1 VSECRKIGTNTPLFN
16 SSLGFSHAL
25 FDLSPLEV
33 VSLVCWFLV
42 LIAFCRLSLGFKFEF
57 LLAIVPLN
65 CEGGT
70 LPLYESLFGL
80 TSQSPGRKYTH
91 IKHTTKHR
99 DSTPKH
105 IQTHNQQTH
114 KQTQSTDTQ
123 TDTPTQHTTYQQIHK
138 QTNTDT
144 TQPTNRQTNTRPTY
158 DNTDKQHTPQGERQ
172 NTKTPNGV
180 YVFTRYDVEVASKQP
195 FTMPRELLRDS
206 RTSQGGVNP
215 IQ

>member
-105 IQTHNQQTH
+105 IQTHTTNRHTNRHNPPTHRQTH
-114 KQTQSTDTQ
+114 RHNTQPTNRYTNRQ
-123 TDTPTQHTTYQQIHK
+123 TPTQHTTYQQ
-138 QTNTDT
+138 TDKH
-144 TQPTNRQTNTRPTY
+144 PTNIRH
-158 DNTDKQHTPQGERQ
+158 NTDKQHTTHQTTTL
-172 NTKTPNGV
+172 NTKT
-180 YVFTRYDVEVASKQP
+180 
-195 FTMPRELLRDS
+195 
-206 RTSQGGVNP
+206 
-215 IQ
+215 